1 MQTSEQR
8 AISYT
13 HAATLEH
20 THRDQQIINEYCHT
34 HNIDLT
40 EQYHDIATTR
50 TGIRALHAAITSTL
64 DPGAQP
70 ADYLFTTHWPPAHLD
85 QPTLDALEADL
96 GAAGTHL
103 ITLTTPTATSDHTAE
118 EATND

>member
-20 THRDQQIINEYCHT
+20 THRDQHIINEYCHT

-40 EQYHDIATTR
+40 EQYHDIGNTR
-50 TGIRALHAAITSTL
+50 TGIRALHAAIAATL
-64 DPGAQP
+64 DSGAQS
-70 ADYLFTTHWPPAHLD
+70 AECLFATHWPPAHLD
-85 QPTLDALEADL
+85 QPTLEALEADL
-96 GAAGTHL
+96 GAAG
-103 ITLTTPTATSDHTAE
+103 ITIVALTTPTATSDHTAE
-118 EATND
+118 EATNG

>member
-1 MQTSEQR
+1 MHASEQR

-13 HAATLEH
+13 HAATPEH
-20 THRDQQIINEYCHT
+20 THRDQRIINEYCHT

-40 EQYHDIATTR
+40 EQYHDTGTTR

-64 DPGAQP
+64 DPGAQS

-96 GAAGTHL
+96 NAADTHL
-103 ITLTTPTATSDHTAE
+103 ITLTTPTSDHTAE

>member
-1 MQTSEQR
+1 MQPPEQR

-13 HAATLEH
+13 HAATPEH
-20 THRDQQIINEYCHT
+20 THRDQHIINEYCQA

-40 EQYHDIATTR
+40 EQYHDTGTTR
-50 TGIRALHAAITSTL
+50 TGIRALHAAITRTL

-70 ADYLFTTHWPPAHLD
+70 VDYLFTTHWPPAHLD

-96 GAAGTHL
+96 DAAGTRL
-103 ITLTTPTATSDHTAE
+103 ITLTTPTATSGHTAE
-118 EATND
+118 EASND